1 MQDTVPDW
9 ITHLAIVNDGQV
21 RTGPKD
27 EMLLYKDQVQ
37 NATSAIEEPA
47 QVVKQESG
55 EPVVEMKHVGVTYGP
70 RKVGVVP
77 SWYIKYS
84 SPRQGPQKH
93 HLDDP
98 PRRTLPPPGHQRY
111 ARSCSFSLIFT
122 NALLSQAPA
131 KPPSSLS

>member
-37 NATSAIEEPA
+37 NATSAIEEPT

-55 EPVVEMKHVGVTYGP
+55 EPVVEMKNVSVTYGP
-70 RKVGVVP
+70 RQVGVVSTP
-77 SWYIKYS
+77 
-84 SPRQGPQKH
+84 
-93 HLDDP
+93 
-98 PRRTLPPPGHQRY
+98 
-111 ARSCSFSLIFT
+111 
-122 NALLSQAPA
+122 
-131 KPPSSLS
+131 